1 MALANCPNPN
11 LRSFFDLRLPV
22 VIATGAVAGGLPI
35 TKLARHGRCFCANYS
50 QSLPKVG
57 RVLNNIR
64 FFVKSKGGTSHD
76 KPVEASLVGRS
87 PRQFDAVSRELDQV
101 LDHVLT
107 NGQENATKWCAPAT
121 LWEDEGRWCVEVDL
135 PGVGI
140 DDIDVTL
147 DNSTLR
153 LIAERQRPRAERKF
167 FHQERAYGRIER
179 IIRLPESVNP
189 DAIEAE
195 LKEGVLRLS
204 LAKRAELQPKKIQV
218 KTN

>member
-1 MALANCPNPN
+1 MGGNVAARFADPGGGV
-11 LRSFFDLRLPV
+11 R
-22 VIATGAVAGGLPI
+22 GAGQAHGFGECLVDVAGRQPLQRAPVPRVRA
-35 TKLARHGRCFCANYS
+35 LRRA
-50 QSLPKVG
+50 VG
-57 RVLNNIR
+57 AMHLWSVTTWL
-64 FFVKSKGGTSHD
+64 
-76 KPVEASLVGRS
+76 LVINA
-87 PRQFDAVSRELDQV
+87 AVYV

-107 NGQENATKWCAPAT
+107 NGQESATKWCAPAT
-121 LWEDEGRWCVEVDL
+121 LWEEEGRWCVEVDL

-153 LIAERQRPRAERKF
+153 LIAERQRPHAERKF

-195 LKEGVLRLS
+195 LKDGVLRLS

-218 KTN
+218 KAN